1 MNYKLT
7 KRACYFSYVG
17 ASSVFSLPPLLFVTF
32 HQMYGISYTLL
43 GTLVL
48 INFCSQLIIDLIFT
62 FFSKHFNIKKTIS
75 IMPLLT
81 TLGLLIYALVPTFFP
96 GFAYLGL
103 ALGTVVFSVA
113 SGLGE
118 VLLSPIIAA
127 IPSENSE
134 RDMSFLHS
142 LYAYGVVMVVIVSS
156 VYFKLFSTTNW
167 LYLTLFFAVLP
178 IIPAIL
184 FSVAPVPPMQFGEI
198 TKTNK
203 KTGRG
208 IGLAF
213 CTACIFLGG
222 AVENSMTNWIS
233 SYIESA
239 LQIPKMVGDILG
251 LCLFAV
257 LLGLGRSFY
266 AKKGK
271 NIAKVLLFG
280 MAGSFLCYIV
290 AGVCTVPVVSMVACV
305 LVGMCASM
313 LWPGTLIFMEE
324 KMPGVGVA
332 AYALMAAGGD
342 FGSSVAP
349 QLVGVVIDKVT
360 AGGIAAKLSA
370 TLNLSAEQI
379 GLKAGMLV
387 ASLFALL
394 GIILIICMLKYFKKK
409 EIA

>member
-7 KRACYFSYVG
+7 KRACYFSYI
-17 ASSVFSLPPLLFVTF
+17 ASSSVFSLPPLLFQTF
-32 HQMYGISYTLL
+32 HQTYGISYTLL

-48 INFCSQLIIDLIFT
+48 INFCSQLVIDLIFT
-62 FFSKHFNIKKTIS
+62 FFSKHFNIKRTVQ

-81 TLGLLIYALVPTFFP
+81 TLGLLIYALVPTFLP
-96 GFAYLGL
+96 QYAYLGL
-103 ALGTVVFSVA
+103 AVGTVVFSIA

-118 VLLSPIIAA
+118 VLISPIVAA
-127 IPSENSE
+127 LPSDNPE

-142 LYAYGVVMVVIVSS
+142 LYAYGVVMVVVVSS
-156 VYFKLFSTTNW
+156 VFLKIFSTANW
-167 LYLTLFFAVLP
+167 MYLTIFFAALP

-184 FSVAPVPPMQFGEI
+184 YTMAPIPPMQFGEKSA
-198 TKTNK
+198 TKK
-203 KTGRG
+203 SKRG
-208 IGLAF
+208 LGLAF

-239 LQIPKMVGDILG
+239 LQFPKMVGDILG

-257 LLGLGRSFY
+257 LLGLGRSLY
-266 AKKGK
+266 AKRGK
-271 NIAKVLLFG
+271 NIGRVLLFG
-280 MAGSFLCYIV
+280 MCGSFFCYLL
-290 AGVCTVPVVSMVACV
+290 AGLCTVPIVAMIACV
-305 LVGMCASM
+305 LVGACSSM

-349 QLVGVVIDKVT
+349 QLVGVVIDKMST
-360 AGGIAAKLSA
+360 SGIAQSLSKA
-370 TLNLSAEQI
+370 LLLSPEQI

-387 ASLFALL
+387 ASVFAML
-394 GIILIICMLKYFKKK
+394 GIVIIICMLRYFKKT
-409 EIA
+409 ENI

>member
-7 KRACYFSYVG
+7 KRACYFSYIA

-32 HQMYGISYTLL
+32 HQTYGISYTLL

-62 FFSKHFNIKKTIS
+62 FFSKHFNIKRTVQ

-96 GFAYLGL
+96 EYVYLGL
-103 ALGTVVFSVA
+103 ATGTVVFSVA

-118 VLLSPIIAA
+118 VLLSPMVAA
-127 IPSENSE
+127 IPSDNPE

-142 LYAYGVVMVVIVSS
+142 LYAYGVVMVVVVSS
-156 VYFKLFSTTNW
+156 VFLKIFSTANW
-167 LYLTLFFAVLP
+167 MYLTLFFAALP
-178 IIPAIL
+178 IIPAVL
-184 FSVAPVPPMQFGEI
+184 FSVAPVPPMQFGE
-198 TKTNK
+198 TGAAK
-203 KTGRG
+203 KSNRG
-208 IGLAF
+208 LSLAF

-239 LQIPKMVGDILG
+239 LKIPKMVGDILG

-257 LLGLGRSFY
+257 LLGLGRSLY
-266 AKKGK
+266 AKRGK
-271 NIAKVLLFG
+271 NISKVLLFG
-280 MAGSFLCYIV
+280 MSGSFVCYLV
-290 AGVCTVPVVSMVACV
+290 ASFCTVPIISMVACV
-305 LVGMCASM
+305 LVGICASM

-360 AGGIAAKLSA
+360 ASTLGQKMSAAVGL
-370 TLNLSAEQI
+370 TPEQI

-387 ASLFALL
+387 ASVFALL

-409 EIA
+409 ETA

>member
-1 MNYKLT
+1 MNYNLT

-17 ASSVFSLPPLLFVTF
+17 SSSVFSLPPLLFFTF

-48 INFCSQLIIDLIFT
+48 INFCSQLIIDLVFT
-62 FFSKHFNIKKTIS
+62 FFSKHFNIKRTVQT
-75 IMPLLT
+75 MPLLT
-81 TLGLLIYALVPTFFP
+81 SLGLIIYALVPTFFP
-96 GFAYLGL
+96 QYAYLGL
-103 ALGTVVFSVA
+103 CIGTVVFSVA

-142 LYAYGVVMVVIVSS
+142 LYAYGVVAVVIVSS
-156 VYFKLFSTTNW
+156 IYLKLFSTSNW
-167 LYLTLFFAVLP
+167 MYLTLFFAVLP
-178 IIPAIL
+178 LIPFVL
-184 FSVAPVPPMQFGEI
+184 FTLAPIPPLQLSESGSA
-198 TKTNK
+198 K
-203 KTGRG
+203 KKSNRG

-233 SYIESA
+233 SYIEGA
-239 LQIPKMVGDILG
+239 LRIPKMVGDILG

-266 AKKGK
+266 AKRGK
-271 NIAKVLLFG
+271 NISRVLLFG
-280 MAGSFLCYIV
+280 MSASFVCYLV
-290 AGVCTVPVVSMVACV
+290 AGFCTVPIVSMVACV
-305 LVGMCASM
+305 LVGLCASM

-324 KMPGVGVA
+324 KMSGVGVA

-349 QLVGVVIDKVT
+349 QLVGIVVDAVS
-360 AGGIAAKLSA
+360 ASSIAKKLSGMLS
-370 TLNLSAEQI
+370 LNVEQI

-387 ASLFALL
+387 ASIFALL
-394 GIILIICMLKYFKKK
+394 GIVVIICMLKYFKKT
-409 EIA
+409 ENV